1 MKIKD
6 ILEKHKMWVNDIFG
20 GERANLRGADLGGAD
35 LRGADLRGADLG
47 GADLGG
53 ADLRG
58 ADLTDANLTDAN
70 LRGANL
76 TGADLRGANLTG
88 ADLTYAN
95 LRGADLRGADLEDE
109 FYYIGNIGSRKD
121 QTTVNLNKNIVWCGC
136 FVGSLEEFQIQVEK
150 THGGKITNV
159 HYYDYMDFIELC
171 KNKIKRIAV
180 K

>member
-20 GERANLRGADLGGAD
+20 GERAD
-35 LRGADLRGADLG
+35 LRG
-47 GADLGG
+47 
-53 ADLRG
+53 
-58 ADLTDANLTDAN
+58 AN

-76 TGADLRGANLTG
+76 TCANLTG
-88 ADLTYAN
+88 AN
-95 LRGADLRGADLEDE
+95 LRGADLEDE

-150 THGGKITNV
+150 THGGKEPNSN
-159 HYYDYMDFIELC
+159 YYDYMDFIELC
-171 KNKIKRIAV
+171 KNKIKRITI

>member
-6 ILEKHKMWVNDIFG
+6 ILEKHEMWVNDIFG
-20 GERANLRGADLGGAD
+20 GERAD
-35 LRGADLRGADLG
+35 LRGA
-47 GADLGG
+47 
-53 ADLRG
+53 
-58 ADLTDANLTDAN
+58 NLEGAN

-76 TGADLRGANLTG
+76 EGANLRGANLEYANLKG
-88 ADLTYAN
+88 AN
-95 LRGADLRGADLEDE
+95 LRGANLEDE
-109 FYYIGNIGSRKD
+109 FYYIGNIGSRKE

-150 THGGKITNV
+150 THGGGNANK

-171 KNKIKRIAV
+171 KNKIKRITI

>member
-20 GERANLRGADLGGAD
+20 GERAD
-35 LRGADLRGADLG
+35 LRG
-47 GADLGG
+47 
-53 ADLRG
+53 
-58 ADLTDANLTDAN
+58 AN

-76 TGADLRGANLTG
+76 TCANLTCANLTG
-88 ADLTYAN
+88 AN
-95 LRGADLRGADLEDE
+95 LRGADLEDE

-150 THGGKITNV
+150 THGGKEPNSN
-159 HYYDYMDFIELC
+159 YYDYMDFIELC
-171 KNKIKRIAV
+171 KNKIKRITI

>member
-20 GERANLRGADLGGAD
+20 GERANLTDAN
-35 LRGADLRGADLG
+35 LR
-47 GADLGG
+47 
-53 ADLRG
+53 
-58 ADLTDANLTDAN
+58 DANLTDAN

-88 ADLTYAN
+88 ADLRGAN
-95 LRGADLRGADLEDE
+95 LTGADLEDE
-109 FYYIGNIGSRKD
+109 FYYIGNIGSRKE

-150 THGGKITNV
+150 THGGKEPNSN
-159 HYYDYMDFIELC
+159 YYDYMDFIELC
-171 KNKIKRIAV
+171 KNKIKRITI

>member
-6 ILEKHKMWVNDIFG
+6 ILEKHKMWVKDIFG
-20 GERANLRGADLGGAD
+20 GERANLRCAD
-35 LRGADLRGADLG
+35 LRC
-47 GADLGG
+47 
-53 ADLRG
+53 
-58 ADLTDANLTDAN
+58 ADLTDANLTGANLTGAN

-76 TGADLRGANLTG
+76 TGANLRG
-88 ADLTYAN
+88 AN

-109 FYYIGNIGSRKD
+109 FYYIGNIGSRKG

-150 THGGKITNV
+150 THGGKEPNSN
-159 HYYDYMDFIELC
+159 YYDYMDFIELC
-171 KNKIKRIAV
+171 KNKIKRITI